1 MFTDISLICVTLKQV
16 VEDFDQN
23 SISTDIVSINVGI
36 SYQNL
41 NPLDQLFMYTYLIHD
56 ILLTIEFKLQ
66 KIKKSVH
73 YCGEQF
79 VNNVRE
85 LSINDSLKGN

>member
-1 MFTDISLICVTLKQV
+1 MFTDISLICETLKQV
-16 VEDFDQN
+16 VEDFDRN
-23 SISTDIVSINVGI
+23 SISIDIVLINVGI

-41 NPLDQLFMYTYLIHD
+41 NQLDQSFMYTHLIHD
-56 ILLTIEFKLQ
+56 LLLTTEFKVQ
-66 KIKKSVH
+66 QIKERTH

-85 LSINDSLKGN
+85 LSINDSLNGD